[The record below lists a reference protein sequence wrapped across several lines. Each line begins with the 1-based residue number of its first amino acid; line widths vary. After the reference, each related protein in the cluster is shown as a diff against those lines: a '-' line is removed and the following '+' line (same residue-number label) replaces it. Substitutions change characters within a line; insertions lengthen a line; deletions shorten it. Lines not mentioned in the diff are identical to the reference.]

1 MSDEDF
7 SKDSVSNGSFA
18 DTAES
23 NGSELDTNKDG
34 PDQGE
39 QRSSGLGS
47 RSGPFNRLPL
57 TDECLRPYVV
67 EVQIKFAKNKVDQN
81 QGKLKKEAP

>member
-1 MSDEDF
+1 MADEDF

-18 DTAES
+18 DPAES
-23 NGSELDTNKDG
+23 NGSELDSNKDG
-34 PDQGE
+34 PDQGK

-57 TDECLRPYVV
+57 TDECSRPSPYAV
-67 EVQIKFAKNKVDQN
+67 EVQILFAKIKVDQN
-81 QGKLKKEAP
+81 AL